1 MKQLN
6 IHQIYLVL
14 MLLCMIACN
23 EETSVKSQQDNFYKE
38 KDRIDKLLN
47 EQKLSNYLRK
57 LMIKVILFHCQN
69 FQLFFEFNKI
79 KM

>member
-14 MLLCMIACN
+14 MLLCLIACN
-23 EETSVKSQQDNFYKE
+23 EETSVKSQHDNFYKE

-57 LMIKVILFHCQN
+57 LMIKVIIFS
-69 FQLFFEFNKI
+69 FQRFSI
-79 KM
+79 YQ